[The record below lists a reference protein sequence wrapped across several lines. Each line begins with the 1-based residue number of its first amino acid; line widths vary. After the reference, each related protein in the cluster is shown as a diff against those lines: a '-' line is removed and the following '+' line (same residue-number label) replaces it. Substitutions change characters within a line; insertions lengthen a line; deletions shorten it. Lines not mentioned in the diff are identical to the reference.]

1 MIASL
6 RRLQEHGAEAVADT
20 HGAAAEG
27 HSEVFNLGEMLSH
40 HILNSNEME
49 FPFIGAVHLPEFA
62 PVQVA
67 GMAIDLSPSKH
78 VVLMLLAAAITL
90 LVCITASRK
99 VAAQYV
105 TGAPKGMANVIEVL
119 VVFFRDE
126 VCKPNIGH
134 GYRAFT
140 PFILTMF
147 FFILTMN
154 LLGLVPFGG
163 SATGNITVT
172 ATLALITFLVVEI
185 SGFLKQGF
193 VGYMKTIFFVPEG
206 TTGIAA
212 IALLFVMTPVELLG
226 KLTKPFALAIRLF
239 ANMTAGHMLIF
250 SLLGLIFVFGEAT
263 GWRELVGLGAFAMT
277 SAIMM
282 LELLVAFIQAYIFAM
297 LSAVFIG
304 LMQHAH

>member
-1 MIASL
+1 MDS
-6 RRLQEHGAEAVADT
+6 
-20 HGAAAEG
+20 HGAAAADG
-27 HSEVFNLGEMLSH
+27 HSGPFDLGEMLSH
-40 HILNSNEME
+40 HILNSPEYE
-49 FPFIGAVHLPEFA
+49 GPGFVYHFPTWEPL
-62 PVQVA
+62 QVA
-67 GMAIDLSPSKH
+67 GMSIDMSPSKH
-78 VVLMLLAAAITL
+78 MMFLLLAGVITL
-90 LVCITASRK
+90 FVCLWASRK
-99 VAAQYV
+99 VASQYV
-105 TGAPKGMANVIEVL
+105 TAAPKGFANVIEVL
-119 VVFFRDE
+119 VLFFRDE

-134 GYRAFT
+134 GYRTFT
-140 PFILTMF
+140 PFILTLF

-154 LLGLVPFGG
+154 LLGLVPWGG
-163 SATGNITVT
+163 TATGNLSVT
-172 ATLALITFLVVEI
+172 ATLALITFFVVEI
-185 SGFLKQGF
+185 SGFIKQGF

-206 TTGIAA
+206 TTGFAA

-250 SLLGLIFVFGEAT
+250 SLLGLIFVFADVE
-263 GWRELVGLGAFAMT
+263 GWRNVVGLGSFAMT